1 MKREL
6 DISINGF
13 RAGRLNPRQ
22 TLAAIFKSATLIN
35 LWSYS
40 ALKTLYV
47 ESIKMVCE
55 LFESELR
62 YDKKGRLVLDKA
74 LERFNTLIKYTPK
87 GRDKLLEA
95 IYNTILSDD
104 GLTPLR

>member
-13 RAGRLNPRQ
+13 KAERLNPRQ
-22 TLAAIFKSATLIN
+22 TLAAIFKSVSLIN

-55 LFESELR
+55 LFENEPR
-62 YDKKGRLVLDKA
+62 YDKEGRLVLDKT
-74 LERFNTLIKYTPK
+74 LERFNILIKYMPK
-87 GRDKLLEA
+87 GRDKLLEV

-104 GLTPLR
+104 GLTPIR